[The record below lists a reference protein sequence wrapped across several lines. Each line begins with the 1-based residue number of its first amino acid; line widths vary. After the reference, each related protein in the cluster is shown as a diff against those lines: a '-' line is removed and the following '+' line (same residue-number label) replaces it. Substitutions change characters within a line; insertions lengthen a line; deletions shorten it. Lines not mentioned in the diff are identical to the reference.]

1 MMDAVLPRCMQKAL
15 IFGLLGSALLLA
27 LTGCNGSLRQVRT
40 GPIETSS
47 LALNRDKVERADV
60 ELNISEGRLKIHG
73 GSDKLIEGTFS
84 FNVPDWRPQVRS
96 SVSGSHAAIT
106 VQQPN
111 SAGTLG
117 EGKNTWDLELN
128 DKVLMD
134 LALHCG
140 AGEARMNLGSLNLRS
155 LQVRMGA
162 GEVDLDLTGHPTR
175 DYEVDI
181 SGGVGQ
187 ATVHLPEGV
196 GIRAEAHGGLGS
208 INVSGLTQKG
218 DHYENDLYDS
228 AKVNV
233 TLKVSGGI
241 GEIRIIG

>member
-1 MMDAVLPRCMQKAL
+1 MTVGTLIRRAKKVI
-15 IFGLLGSALLLA
+15 IFGSLVIGLLA
-27 LTGCNGSLRQVRT
+27 LSACDEVRRTVKT
-40 GPIETSS
+40 GPLETSS
-47 LALNRDKVERADV
+47 LVLNKDKVERADV
-60 ELNISEGRLKIHG
+60 ELNISAGELKIQG
-73 GSDKLIEGTFS
+73 GSDKLIDGNFS

-96 SVSGSHAAIT
+96 SVNGLHAAIT
-106 VQQPN
+106 VQQPTG
-111 SAGTLG
+111 AGAIG
-117 EGKNTWDLELN
+117 DQKNIWELELN
-128 DKVLMD
+128 DKVLLD

-140 AGEARMNLGSLNLRS
+140 AGEAKMNLGSLNLRS

-162 GEVDLDLTGHPTR
+162 GQVDLDLTGHPTR

-187 ATVHLPEGV
+187 ATIHLPEGV

-208 INVSGLTQKG
+208 INVSGLEKKG

-233 TLKVSGGI
+233 TVKVNGGI